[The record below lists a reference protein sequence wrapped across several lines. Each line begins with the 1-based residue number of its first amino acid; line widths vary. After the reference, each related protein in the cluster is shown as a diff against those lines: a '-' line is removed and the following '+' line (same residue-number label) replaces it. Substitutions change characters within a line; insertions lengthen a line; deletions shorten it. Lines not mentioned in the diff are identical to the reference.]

1 MEYNHPIIE
10 FLDQLPS
17 NVFAKLYNDPC
28 ACLFIFRCCLSS
40 NCKTLVLR
48 LLTLSDPVPLSLT
61 KKWLPINEEFN
72 IHLWRLKQWNILQG
86 KEHVVWISPEFKSSL
101 LSILS
106 SFNDNR
112 SDAFSSFLE
121 SKDQVLSPSSYELNH
136 YQKVTWERF
145 LGLLV
150 KVDTK
155 SDIETIVSNQKM
167 IELALASGLV
177 KLEDAESQLQE
188 NDRDDEKV
196 KIRKT
201 SKRAIV
207 THRISSNTLI
217 THHGFQF
224 LLLPKHTQLWILIVQ
239 YLNQVKDMDISLVTE
254 NLSLLFKLSFVS
266 QDYESQIVKGYDM
279 ISMTTNQQS
288 ILKNILSGLGL
299 VFIQKDK
306 SKTLFYPTLS
316 VKCLLRYTE
325 STDIDNVGSLN
336 TQSLSLIIESN
347 YHVYAYTDS
356 DLNVAILSLFIKIQ
370 ERFTNFITGMLDH
383 ESCQSAFRNGITSD
397 QIITFLTNQAHPN
410 MRQDAISNHRSTIL
424 PSTLIDQIKLWEL
437 EQHRV
442 SIQPACLYHQFAH
455 TPDYERALQYANQI
469 QCVLLAIP
477 EKRLLVTTIEG
488 HENLH
493 KWFKQS

>member
-17 NVFAKLYNDPC
+17 NVFAKLYHDPC
-28 ACLFIFRCCLSS
+28 ACLFIFRCCLSNNS
-40 NCKTLVLR
+40 KTLVLR
-48 LLTLSDPVPLSLT
+48 LLTLSNPIPLSLI
-61 KKWLPINEEFN
+61 KKWLPLNEESS

-86 KEHVVWISPEFKSSL
+86 KEQVVWISPEFKNSL
-101 LSILS
+101 LSILL
-106 SFNDNR
+106 SFNGNK
-112 SDAFSSFLE
+112 SNAVSSFLK
-121 SKDQVLSPSSYELNH
+121 SKDHASSPSDYELDR

-155 SDIETIVSNQKM
+155 SDTDMIAPNQAI
-167 IELALASGLV
+167 IELALVSGLV
-177 KLEDAESQLQE
+177 KLSDTISQTQ
-188 NDRDDEKV
+188 DDGDDEKA

-201 SKRAIV
+201 SKKAIV
-207 THRISSNTLI
+207 THRIPSSTLI

-239 YLNQVKDMDISLVTE
+239 YLNQVKDMNISLITE
-254 NLSLLFKLSFVS
+254 SLSLLFNLSFIS
-266 QDYESQIVKGYDM
+266 QDYESEIIKGYDM
-279 ISMTTNQQS
+279 ISMTINQQS
-288 ILKNILSGLGL
+288 ILKNILSELGL

-306 SKTLFYPTLS
+306 SGTLFYPTS
-316 VKCLLRYTE
+316 TVKYLLRYTE
-325 STDIDNVGSLN
+325 SANIDDASSLT

-397 QIITFLTNQAHPN
+397 QIIAFLTNHAHSN

-424 PSTLIDQIKLWEL
+424 PPTLIDQIKLWEL

-442 SIQPACLYHQFAH
+442 SIQPACLYHQFPH

-488 HENLH
+488 HEDLY
-493 KWFKQS
+493 KWLKQS